1 MVAMAKMSEDQALVE
16 RFRRG
21 DDSAFDRIVE
31 RYSAEVAALAHNL
44 LGWPRDVDDIVQE
57 VFVSALLGLKS
68 FRGDCALRAWLY
80 TITLNKCRSYH
91 RYRRM
96 LCLQGRAM
104 ENAEA
109 SQSTDEGAGKDAV
122 DRETFAR
129 VRDAIRALPP
139 KYREVVV
146 LRYLEGKETSDIC
159 GLLGISVSAFNM
171 RLNRARKRLREQL
184 IGLIEDES

>member
-1 MVAMAKMSEDQALVE
+1 MAKMSEDLALVE

-57 VFVSALLGLKS
+57 VFVAAFLGLKS
-68 FRGDCALRAWLY
+68 FRGDCSLRAWLF

-96 LCLQGRAM
+96 LRLRATAM
-104 ENAEA
+104 ADAEA
-109 SQSTDEGAGKDAV
+109 AQSTDEAGAEKDVV
-122 DRETFAR
+122 DHETFAR
-129 VRDAIRALPP
+129 VRSAVRALPP

-146 LRYLEGKETSDIC
+146 LRYLEGLETSDIC

-171 RLNRARKRLREQL
+171 RLNRARKRLRGHLTE
-184 IGLIEDES
+184 LIEDKS